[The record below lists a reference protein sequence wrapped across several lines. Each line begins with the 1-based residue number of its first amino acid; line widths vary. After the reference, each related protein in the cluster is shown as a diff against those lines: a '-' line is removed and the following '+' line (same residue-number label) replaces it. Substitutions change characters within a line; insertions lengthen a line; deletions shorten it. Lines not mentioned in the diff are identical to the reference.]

1 MNNTELDEVIHQRAR
16 LGIMAALIASQQQ
29 EAEFTVLK
37 ERVGLTDGNLSTHLS
52 VLEQH
57 GYVSIEKQF
66 VARKPKTWARL
77 TEAGKAA
84 FQQYVAALESI
95 IRPELEAIAQAEQA
109 EAERSR
115 DLAARVA
122 ERQIRPLVGS

>member
-52 VLEQH
+52 VLEQR
-57 GYVSIEKQF
+57 GYISIEKMF
-66 VARKPKTWARL
+66 VARKPKTWVHL
-77 TEAGKAA
+77 TEAGRVA
-84 FQQYVAALESI
+84 FQRYVASLEAI

-109 EAERSR
+109 ETERSR

-122 ERQIRPLVGS
+122 ERQIRPLAGS

>member
-16 LGIMAALIASQQQ
+16 LGIMAALIACQQQ
-29 EAEFTVLK
+29 EAEFTTLK

-57 GYVSIEKQF
+57 GYISIEKMF
-66 VARKPKTWARL
+66 VARKPKTWVHL
-77 TEAGKAA
+77 TETGRVA
-84 FQQYVAALESI
+84 FQRYVASLEAI

-109 EAERSR
+109 EVERSR

-122 ERQIRPLVGS
+122 ERQIRPLAGS

>member
-77 TEAGKAA
+77 TEAGKTA

-95 IRPELEAIAQAEQA
+95 IRPELEAISQAEQA
-109 EAERSR
+109 EVERSR

-122 ERQIRPLVGS
+122 ERRIRPLARS

>member
-66 VARKPKTWARL
+66 VARKPKTWVHL
-77 TEAGKAA
+77 TEAGRVA
-84 FQQYVAALESI
+84 FQRYVASLEAI
-95 IRPELEAIAQAEQA
+95 IRPELDAIAQAEQV
-109 EAERSR
+109 EAERNR

>member
-16 LGIMAALIASQQQ
+16 LGIMAALIACQQQ
-29 EAEFTVLK
+29 EAEFTTLK

-57 GYVSIEKQF
+57 GYISIEKLF
-66 VARKPKTWARL
+66 VARKPKTWVHL
-77 TEAGKAA
+77 TEVGRVA
-84 FQQYVAALESI
+84 FQRYVASLEAI
-95 IRPELEAIAQAEQA
+95 IRPELEALAQAEQA

-115 DLAARVA
+115 DLAARVSA
-122 ERQIRPLVGS
+122 RQMRPLTGS